1 MSFLEKQDPN
11 IQAVINQELARQRD
25 KLEMIASENFCFS
38 SRNGS
43 SR

>member
-25 KLEMIASENFCFS
+25 KIRNDCF
-38 SRNGS
+38 
-43 SR
+43 

>member
-25 KLEMIASENFCFS
+25 KLG
-38 SRNGS
+38 NG
-43 SR
+43 RF

>member
-25 KLEMIASENFCFS
+25 KF
-38 SRNGS
+38 RND
-43 SR
+43 RF

>member
-25 KLEMIASENFCFS
+25 KLEMIRFLKTLFLKP
-38 SRNGS
+38 
-43 SR
+43 